1 MYEYSDSYGEVE
13 MSKSVRILAVLFCI
27 CILLTSCTAAD
38 KNEEATTEE
47 TETQVLPVKETVSSK
62 TDEKLMKGLLPFND
76 EDGLN
81 PFFAQTYEN
90 QYLMRLVYYPLFS
103 VDSEFNAVPVIAE
116 SIKVN
121 GKTVVVNIK
130 KNLVCHGS
138 DEIHASDVVYS
149 FNMAK
154 NSAYYRNELDN
165 IESAMISGTYTV
177 DFTLTRQDA
186 FTAAKLNF
194 PVVKSATADSRTDLP
209 KGYGAYY
216 YKDMTL
222 VPYSEEADEI
232 KLYSSTARDSIYNAY
247 KVGNSSVFFSDL
259 SDCNFVQSIGQ
270 EKDIQLTNMVYLGI
284 NQERGSLNSNIRSA
298 IALLI
303 DSEEIAEEC
312 YQGHATAV
320 KIPSLKA
327 SSPVAASANK
337 ERAERIIDSC
347 GYTYY
352 AGKALTNGAYV
363 LSFSL
368 IVNKGNS
375 YRLNTAYEIAD
386 RLNEAGFYIEVR
398 PLSYAD
404 YSERIKSGNYEL
416 CLGEI
421 KLDSSFSLSPFFE
434 KDGLVSAGTSK
445 KIAADYFKM
454 RAGSKSEEDF
464 VNAFVTDYPFVPLCF
479 RKGYVLYANGLPEDF
494 ERAPYDIYY
503 GIF

>member
-1 MYEYSDSYGEVE
+1 MRKVF
-13 MSKSVRILAVLFCI
+13 RILAVLCCI
-27 CILLTSCTAAD
+27 CILLTSCTAAGQ
-38 KNEEATTEE
+38 NEESTTEE
-47 TETQVLPVKETVSSK
+47 SETQVMPVKEKVSSK

-116 SIKVN
+116 SIKLT
-121 GKTVVVNIK
+121 GKTVVVSIK
-130 KNLVCHGS
+130 KNLICHGS
-138 DEIHASDVVYS
+138 NEIHAADVVYS

-165 IESAMISGTYTV
+165 IESAMVSGTYTV
-177 DFTLTRQDA
+177 DFTLVRADS

-194 PVVKSATADSRTDLP
+194 PIVKSGTADGRADIPT
-209 KGYGAYY
+209 GYGAYY
-216 YKDMTL
+216 YNEMSL
-222 VPYSEEADEI
+222 MPYDEDGDEI
-232 KLYSSTARDSIYNAY
+232 RLYSSAARDSVYNAY

-284 NQERGSLNSNIRSA
+284 NQERGSLNNNIRSA
-298 IALLI
+298 IALLV
-303 DSEEIAEEC
+303 DSDEIAEEC

-327 SSPVAASANK
+327 KSPVATSANR

-368 IVNKGNS
+368 IVNKDNS

-398 PLSYAD
+398 PLSFAD

-416 CLGEI
+416 YLGEI
-421 KLDSSFSLSPFFE
+421 KLDASFSLSPFFE
-434 KDGLVSAGTSK
+434 KEGLVSAGVSK
-445 KIAADYFKM
+445 KISGDYFKM
-454 RAGSKSEEDF
+454 RSGTKSEEDF
-464 VNAFVTDYPFVPLCF
+464 INSFVTDYPFVPVCF

-503 GIF
+503 DIF